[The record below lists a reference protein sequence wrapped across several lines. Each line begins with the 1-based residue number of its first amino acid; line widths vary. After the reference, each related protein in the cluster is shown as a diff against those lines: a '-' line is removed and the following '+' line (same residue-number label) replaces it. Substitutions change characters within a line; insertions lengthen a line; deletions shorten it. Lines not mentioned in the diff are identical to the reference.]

1 MVPIAKVS
9 ARDERTEIN
18 VPRTG
23 VYGVRIET
31 VSATVM
37 IR

>member
-9 ARDERTEIN
+9 ASDERTEIN